1 MIHEDSQISIP
12 LNNATDRVPAGLNI
26 QTNITRP
33 QWNIRL
39 DLATALRHIQVPRGF
54 ARAVASATKGSS
66 GQ

>member
-1 MIHEDSQISIP
+1 MIHEDSQIPIP
-12 LNNATDRVPAGLNI
+12 LNNATDRVSAGLNI

-33 QWNIRL
+33 RWIIRL
-39 DLATALRHIQVPRGF
+39 DLATALSHIQVPRGF

>member
-1 MIHEDSQISIP
+1 MIHEDSQIAIP
-12 LNNATDRVPAGLNI
+12 LNNATDRVTADLNI
-26 QTNITRP
+26 QTNITCA
-33 QWNIRL
+33 QWIIRL